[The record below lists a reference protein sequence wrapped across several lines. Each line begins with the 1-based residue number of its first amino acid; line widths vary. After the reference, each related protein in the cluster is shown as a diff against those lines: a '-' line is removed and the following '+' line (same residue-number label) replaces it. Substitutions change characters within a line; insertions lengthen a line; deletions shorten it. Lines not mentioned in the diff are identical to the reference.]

1 VDAAIE
7 LADAHGIDGLSMRK
21 LASHL
26 GAGAMSLY
34 NHVANKDD
42 LLDAMVDRVAGQP
55 ALPDRSQGWQA
66 AARQFAVETHQA
78 LLRHPWAITMW
89 QTRWPGPNRWLYME
103 TLLAILADADFTED
117 HADLAFH
124 AITMHI
130 QGFTQQ
136 QVSYTT
142 QFADGDAL
150 YARFAAEVKA
160 GSFPH
165 LIDHVRYHN
174 DGGTTQD
181 EFAFVLDLILDGLER
196 KGR

>member
-1 VDAAIE
+1 
-7 LADAHGIDGLSMRK
+7 MRK
-21 LASHL
+21 LATHL

-55 ALPDRSQGWQA
+55 PEPDRSDGWQA
-66 AARQFAVETHQA
+66 AARQFALDTHHE
-78 LLRHPWAITMW
+78 LLRHPWAIAMW
-89 QTRWPGPNRWLYME
+89 QTRWPGPNRWRHME
-103 TLLAILADADFTED
+103 TLLAILAEADFTED

-142 QFADGDAL
+142 QFDDGEAL
-150 YARFAAEVKA
+150 MARFANEVDPTA
-160 GSFPH
+160 FPH
-165 LIDHVRYHN
+165 LVEHTRYHH
-174 DGGTTQD
+174 DGGATRD

-196 KGR
+196 GIAHEAN